1 MSKHWKAALWL
12 ALASVVAVIAGL
24 AISPT
29 VAVVAV
35 LASVA
40 MWFVVGAVLMRP
52 RGYEEHDAAGHVER
66 KSRE

>member
-12 ALASVVAVIAGL
+12 AVASVVAVIAGL

-29 VAVVAV
+29 IAVVAV
-35 LASVA
+35 LLSVM

-52 RGYEEHDAAGHVER
+52 RGYEEHDAEGHVER
-66 KSRE
+66 ESR